1 MRNRHFFKWLSALA
15 AALVFAAAGSALAGS
30 ARAGEPTIQVK
41 AGIDSVLTIL
51 RNPAL
56 KGDGKKSERRLR
68 LREAIGRQF
77 DFAEM
82 SRRSLARQ
90 WRKRTAEEKG
100 EFIDLFS
107 RLIEK
112 TYIGK
117 IEAYTDEKVQYTKE
131 VSDKEFARVNTLIVT
146 KRKQQIAIVYR
157 LHMTEGKWRVYDVV
171 VKGVSLVSTYRQQFR
186 SIIRKSSYA
195 GLVKILRKKR
205 KKS

>member
-1 MRNRHFFKWLSALA
+1 MRNRHYFKWLPPLA
-15 AALVFAAAGSALAGS
+15 AAAIFALAGS
-30 ARAGEPTIQVK
+30 ARAGEPTVQVK

-56 KGDGKKSERRLR
+56 KGSGKKSERRLK

-90 WRKRTAEEKG
+90 WRKRTAEEKN

-146 KRKQQIAIVYR
+146 KRKKQIAIVYR
-157 LHMTEGKWRVYDVV
+157 LHKTKGKWRVYDVV

-195 GLVKILRKKR
+195 GLLKILRKKR
-205 KKS
+205 DQG

>member
-1 MRNRHFFKWLSALA
+1 MRNRHYFKWLSALA
-15 AALVFAAAGSALAGS
+15 ATLIFAAAGS
-30 ARAGEPTIQVK
+30 ARAGEPTVQVR

-51 RNPAL
+51 QNPEL
-56 KGDGKKSERRLR
+56 KGKSKKSERRMK

-90 WRKRTAEEKG
+90 WRKRSDEEKN

-131 VSDKEFARVNTLIVT
+131 VSDKEFARVNTMIVT
-146 KRKQQIAIVYR
+146 KRKKQIAIVYS

-171 VKGVSLVSTYRQQFR
+171 VKGVSLVNTYRQQFR

-195 GLVKILRKKR
+195 GLVKILRKK
-205 KKS
+205 KEKG